1 MANDRQIL
9 LLTSWYPSEVNPT
22 LGNFVEKHADAA
34 QTVSGVVVLYAVA
47 SPSCSEIKI
56 DDRHRKGRR
65 EVVVYYPKSQVK
77 TPIIAHYVKRKR
89 FLNALRKGFE
99 KIDNTN
105 FHLVYL
111 NEAFPAGEFAIELL
125 KKHKLPYILSEHW
138 TGFLDQTNR
147 FTKLP
152 FYVRAVYRRI
162 FKHATKVMPVSE
174 HLGRSLQKLGLIN
187 EFTVLPN
194 VVNTDYFFPPENKES
209 SDKLRLLH
217 VSSFD
222 NDHKNVEGML
232 RAIQQVDRDFEFH
245 IITEGPEKHVWDAIQ
260 RTNNDSSQ
268 FSVSSRCS
276 PKEVGA
282 AMREADLFVLFS
294 NYETFSV
301 VLAEAWMS
309 GLPAIYTKC
318 GGLTQIVDKHLGHQI
333 AIGETEELRK
343 SIDSWQV
350 QNVETAYIRRFAHQ
364 FSLQSIADELDFI
377 FDKCCVCNDQ

>member
-1 MANDRQIL
+1 MAKDKQIL
-9 LLTSWYPSEVNPT
+9 LLASWYPSEVNPT

-34 QTVSGVVVLYAVA
+34 QTVAKVVVLYAVA

-56 DDRHRKGRR
+56 DDRYRKGRR
-65 EVVVYYPKSQVK
+65 EVVIYYPKSHLK
-77 TPIIAHYVKRKR
+77 IPIIAHYVKRKG

-99 KIDNTN
+99 VIGNTN
-105 FHLVYL
+105 FELVYL

-125 KKHKLPYILSEHW
+125 KKYKLPYVLSEHW
-138 TGFLDQTNR
+138 TGFLDQTNK
-147 FTKLP
+147 FKELP
-152 FYVRAVYRRI
+152 FYVRAVYQRI
-162 FKHATKVMPVSE
+162 FKQAKMVMPVSE
-174 HLGRSLQKLGLIN
+174 HLGQSLRKLGLIN

-194 VVNTDYFFPPENKES
+194 VVNTDYFYPPEQKEN

-232 RAIQQVDRDFEFH
+232 RAIQQVERDFECH
-245 IITEGPEKHVWDAIQ
+245 IITEGPQKNVWDAIE
-260 RTNNDSSQ
+260 RTNNDSRQ

-282 AMREADLFVLFS
+282 AMREADLFILFS

-318 GGLTQIVDKHLGHQI
+318 GGLTQIRDKHLGHQI
-333 AIGETEELRK
+333 AINDTEELTRTIE
-343 SIDSWQV
+343 SWRVIDVDS
-350 QNVETAYIRRFAHQ
+350 AYIRRFAHQ

-377 FDKCCVCNDQ
+377 FDKCRVSNDK